1 MNRTIFFLAGLLAVV
16 PLLLYLLA
24 TAEPSRNNPRST
36 TTAHDESADP
46 PITAFCAASNQAVM
60 EAIVA
65 DYRRQFGREVFVNYG
80 PSQGL
85 LSQIEVSRTGDL
97 FLPADESYLAIA
109 RAKGLISETFPIAS
123 MRAVVIVQ
131 RGNPKHIRCFADL
144 LRDDVRFVQANPE
157 AAAIG
162 KITQAAFTRLGI
174 WEAADAA
181 TTAYRGNVTE
191 AAADVSIG
199 SADAAIIYD
208 CVLHNYPDLEFVE
221 LPELE
226 TAVSKFG
233 IGLVIHS
240 QQVVAARHFVNFVTS
255 TDHGLARY
263 REYGFN
269 VPDLKASQVP

>member
-1 MNRTIFFLAGLLAVV
+1 MNRTIVLLVGLLATV
-16 PLLLYLLA
+16 PILLYLLA
-24 TAEPSRNNPRST
+24 TGKTSRANKSEGVRRVEPDHHS
-36 TTAHDESADP
+36 
-46 PITAFCAASNQAVM
+46 ITVFCAASNQAVM

-65 DYRRQFGREVFVNYG
+65 DYRHEFVSEVFVNYG

-97 FLPADESYLAIA
+97 FLPADDLYLATA
-109 RAKGLISETFPIAS
+109 RDKGLVSETFPIGS
-123 MRAVVIVQ
+123 MRAVVVVQ
-131 RGNPKHIRCFADL
+131 RGNPKGIHQFADL

-162 KITQAAFTRLGI
+162 KITQNALERLGL

-191 AAADVSIG
+191 AAADVAIG

-208 CVLHNYPDLEFVE
+208 CVLHNYVDLDFVE

-226 TAVSKFG
+226 TAESKFG
-233 IGLVIHS
+233 IGLISNS
-240 QQVVAARHFVNFVTS
+240 QHETAAKRFVAFVTS
-255 TDHGLARY
+255 PERGLVRY
-263 REYGFN
+263 REYGFRISSRT
-269 VPDLKASQVP
+269 LSGRR